1 MSEAVCIFL
10 LATLSLQDAVNR
22 AIAHSPELRML
33 EAQVAEARANATL
46 ANAFR
51 PEASISTT
59 PGYATGL
66 PTAVLG
72 QVPAIGTIEA
82 HQLLYDASARAQQIG
97 AMSQVETAIAN
108 LESRRREVA
117 QNTADLYARVS
128 ADKTLA
134 ASAQR
139 RVDAYQTLATRTE
152 ALRGE
157 GRVRDLDVDR
167 ATLQVAS
174 AKRAAL
180 QAQTRLELDQLRLDR
195 VVGESVAAGFSP
207 PTSGLKAAATLG
219 TAIENDPQLRSLDA
233 RINARQKALGSQNRF
248 FLPTVAAQVQYSRL
262 FDRYGR
268 YYLNFKPDDFIV
280 GATISLPIFS
290 SGRRAATVARVNAQ
304 LQQIL
309 AARDARRTELEL
321 SLREAEADL
330 NQALAERDLA
340 ARAHAVAEESLR
352 IAEELVGE
360 GRGEINGVPLAQI
373 TLADAD
379 DEVANAAAHLA
390 AAQMKL
396 MILRGE
402 PI

>member
-33 EAQVAEARANATL
+33 EAQVAEARASATL

-195 VVGESVAAGFSP
+195 TVGESNVEPTLSRLTPAESRRYVAE
-207 PTSGLKAAATLG
+207 
-219 TAIENDPQLRSLDA
+219 ENDPQLRSLNA
-233 RINARQKALGSQNRF
+233 RIDALQKALGSQNRF
-248 FLPTVAAQVQYSRL
+248 FLPTIAAQVQYSRL

-360 GRGEINGVPLAQI
+360 GRGEVNEVPLAQI

>member
-1 MSEAVCIFL
+1 M
-10 LATLSLQDAVNR
+10 
-22 AIAHSPELRML
+22 
-33 EAQVAEARANATL
+33 
-46 ANAFR
+46 
-51 PEASISTT
+51 
-59 PGYATGL
+59 
-66 PTAVLG
+66 
-72 QVPAIGTIEA
+72 
-82 HQLLYDASARAQQIG
+82 
-97 AMSQVETAIAN
+97 
-108 LESRRREVA
+108 
-117 QNTADLYARVS
+117 
-128 ADKTLA
+128 
-134 ASAQR
+134 
-139 RVDAYQTLATRTE
+139 
-152 ALRGE
+152 
-157 GRVRDLDVDR
+157 
-167 ATLQVAS
+167 
-174 AKRAAL
+174 
-180 QAQTRLELDQLRLDR
+180 
-195 VVGESVAAGFSP
+195 
-207 PTSGLKAAATLG
+207 
-219 TAIENDPQLRSLDA
+219 
-233 RINARQKALGSQNRF
+233 
-248 FLPTVAAQVQYSRL
+248 

-321 SLREAEADL
+321 SLREAEADR

-360 GRGEINGVPLAQI
+360 GRGEVNEVPLAQI

>member
-33 EAQVAEARANATL
+33 EAQVAEARASATL
-46 ANAFR
+46 ASAFR

-97 AMSQVETAIAN
+97 AMSQVDTAVAN

-195 VVGESVAAGFSP
+195 TVGESNVE
-207 PTSGLKAAATLG
+207 PTLSRLAPAESRRYV
-219 TAIENDPQLRSLDA
+219 AIESDPQLRSLNA
-233 RINARQKALGSQNRF
+233 RIDALQKALGSQNRF
-248 FLPTVAAQVQYSRL
+248 FLPTIAAQVQYSRL

-360 GRGEINGVPLAQI
+360 GRGEVNEVPLAQI

>member
-33 EAQVAEARANATL
+33 EAQVTEARASATL

-195 VVGESVAAGFSP
+195 MVGESNVE
-207 PTSGLKAAATLG
+207 PTLSRLAPAESRRYV
-219 TAIENDPQLRSLDA
+219 AIESDPQLRSLNA
-233 RINARQKALGSQNRF
+233 RIDALQKALGSQNRF

-360 GRGEINGVPLAQI
+360 GRGEVNEVPLAQI